1 MGDNGWVGRSLR
13 TAAWAPILVVMAYAL
28 ALVTLAP
35 HPPQWLDSIAH
46 AAGGVA
52 MAYFAF
58 TALEHLQKSVG
69 KTPRTIRLVAAV
81 GLTAV
86 VAIAWELLEFL
97 VDLTAST
104 RLAPSVEDTLL
115 DLALGL
121 VGAVV
126 FALAMAAQGE
136 KANGS

>member
-13 TAAWAPILVVMAYAL
+13 RAAWAPILVVMAYAL

-104 RLAPSVEDTLL
+104 RLAPSVEDTLV